1 MTPPTDDEPRSS
13 SPRSEAD
20 DDPYPATTGSSTH
33 TQLELFDPTN
43 LLPSSEHERLHKW
56 TAAVFAHL
64 NATGSIRV
72 KLVNDEQ
79 MSAAHLQYSGI
90 PGTTDVLTFDLNPDH
105 DLETDTPKELDTD
118 LIICVDEASRQSSD
132 RDHSTTHEILL
143 YIIHGTLHCL
153 GYNDH
158 THEDFN
164 TMHTY
169 EDQLL
174 TQAGIGP
181 LFDQTNSSPAKE
193 SNQ

>member
-1 MTPPTDDEPRSS
+1 MTPPKDDEPRSS

-20 DDPYPATTGSSTH
+20 DDPYPATAAASQH
-33 TQLELFDPTN
+33 PQLELFDSSN
-43 LLPSSEHERLHKW
+43 LLPEADHTQLLKW
-56 TAAVFAHL
+56 TDAVLAHL
-64 NATGSIRV
+64 HASGSIRV

-90 PGTTDVLTFDLNPDH
+90 PGTTDVLTFDLNPEH
-105 DLETDTPKELDTD
+105 DLESQTPKALDTD
-118 LIICVDEASRQSSD
+118 LIVCVDEAARQASE
-132 RDHSTTHEILL
+132 REHTTTHEILL

-169 EDQLL
+169 EDHLL

-193 SNQ
+193 TNQ